1 VTPLTLAEAVE
12 ASDEPACS
20 EITFWNC
27 APSSS
32 RVTRLATDVLA
43 EKKVSQ
49 FAAIVPAVPVSEEPP
64 VEGDEDAGEDA
75 VGDGD
80 VVELAFGLEL
90 PQPATRAPSPRTI
103 SGAAAL

>member
-1 VTPLTLAEAVE
+1 
-12 ASDEPACS
+12 
-20 EITFWNC
+20 
-27 APSSS
+27 
-32 RVTRLATDVLA
+32 LATDVLA

-49 FAAIVPAVPVSEEPP
+49 FAAIVAAVPVSEEPP

-80 VVELAFGLEL
+80 VVEVAFGLEP

-103 SGAAAL
+103 SGTAAL

>member
-1 VTPLTLAEAVE
+1 
-12 ASDEPACS
+12 
-20 EITFWNC
+20 
-27 APSSS
+27 
-32 RVTRLATDVLA
+32 LATDVLA

-49 FAAIVPAVPVSEEPP
+49 FAAIVPAVPVVEPL
-64 VEGDEDAGEDA
+64 VEGEEDAGEDA